1 MPVLCSKLAVYHPE
15 ILGRNLLL
23 PKYNGF
29 WTQHGFFHIYT
40 RDETK
45 ELLANMTTASDG
57 QLGNDAMAAAA
68 DQELLGNNPDWIHG

>member
-1 MPVLCSKLAVYHPE
+1 MDFS
-15 ILGRNLLL
+15 R
-23 PKYNGF
+23 
-29 WTQHGFFHIYT
+29 IYT

>member
-1 MPVLCSKLAVYHPE
+1 MDFP
-15 ILGRNLLL
+15 
-23 PKYNGF
+23 
-29 WTQHGFFHIYT
+29 HIYT

-57 QLGNDAMAAAA
+57 QPGNDAMAAAA